1 MRELTPQDI
10 QQIRQDFPVL
20 HTSVQGKPLIYL
32 DTAASAQKPRCV
44 IEALKESYQTTY
56 ASVHRGVHTLSE
68 KSTALFESA
77 RDKVKTFIH
86 AAHRE
91 EIIFVRG
98 TTEAVN
104 LVAQSFARP
113 RLKPG
118 DEILIS
124 VMEHHSNIVPWQLV
138 CEQTGAVLRVIP
150 VNDQGEIIFEK
161 FKELLNMRT
170 KMISVVHISNSLGTV
185 NPVEEIIMAAKA
197 LNIPVMVDGAQSVV
211 HQAVDMQHLDCDFYA
226 FSGHKLYGPTGIGVL
241 YGKKALLNAMPPYQG
256 GGSMI
261 SRVTFEKTTYADIPY
276 KYEAGTPD
284 FTGAIGLG
292 AAIDYLGSIGLDKI
306 AAYEK
311 KLLTYASQQMQEKFP
326 EIKII
331 GTAKEKAGILSFVW
345 EEIHA
350 HDIGTILDQEG
361 IAVRTGHHC
370 TMPLMV
376 RFNVPATVRASFGFY
391 NTPAEIDGLMA
402 GLKKVKEVFHV

>member
-1 MRELTPQDI
+1 
-10 QQIRQDFPVL
+10 
-20 HTSVQGKPLIYL
+20 
-32 DTAASAQKPRCV
+32 
-44 IEALKESYQTTY
+44 
-56 ASVHRGVHTLSE
+56 
-68 KSTALFESA
+68 
-77 RDKVKTFIH
+77 
-86 AAHRE
+86 
-91 EIIFVRG
+91 
-98 TTEAVN
+98 
-104 LVAQSFARP
+104 
-113 RLKPG
+113 
-118 DEILIS
+118 
-124 VMEHHSNIVPWQLV
+124 
-138 CEQTGAVLRVIP
+138 
-150 VNDQGEIIFEK
+150 
-161 FKELLNMRT
+161 
-170 KMISVVHISNSLGTV
+170 
-185 NPVEEIIMAAKA
+185 
-197 LNIPVMVDGAQSVV
+197 VMVDGAQSVV